1 MLDKYFR
8 GYKAKLYAMNA
19 AANVLLAHQ
28 LKDGNAA
35 TVLASAERNIASD
48 VLSLSAN
55 DDLKNTPVAEISLKA
70 SKRFYVCT
78 KTEIPS
84 EIAPI
89 MNALP
94 PVETADCVVNWS
106 LLSTT
111 EDLLKGIISTY
122 GSETFKI

>member
-1 MLDKYFR
+1 
-8 GYKAKLYAMNA
+8 MNA

-35 TVLASAERNIASD
+35 FVLAPAERNIVSD

-55 DDLKNTPVAEISLKA
+55 DDLKNTLSADTSLNA

-84 EIAPI
+84 EIASI

-94 PVETADCVVNWS
+94 PVEMADCVVN
-106 LLSTT
+106 
-111 EDLLKGIISTY
+111 
-122 GSETFKI
+122 